1 MFSLQFSNFSSKP
14 VLEHYNIIIPHLY
27 IGDIESLE
35 SSDLFTLIVNCTT
48 HISVTGKN
56 PTIRIPIYDDPRE
69 SENLLDHVRNTNVLE
84 QIHRFITKKHNVLVH
99 CHAGMQRS
107 CAVVGMYLMKYHGMT
122 PEQVL
127 QFIPTKRSIA
137 FQPKPTFRK
146 ALFEF
151 YAGLGEEK
159 RV

>member
-1 MFSLQFSNFSSKP
+1 MFSHLYSNFTSNP

-27 IGDIESLE
+27 IGDIDSLK
-35 SSDLFTLIVNCTT
+35 SSQLFTLIVNCTT
-48 HISVTGKN
+48 HIPVTGKN

-69 SENLLDHVRNTNVLE
+69 TETLLDYMKNTIVLE
-84 QIHRFITKKHNVLVH
+84 QIHHYITKKNNVLVH

-107 CAVVGMYLMKYHGMT
+107 CAVVGMYLMKYHRMT

-137 FQPKPTFRK
+137 FQPQPTFRK
-146 ALFEF
+146 ALEEF

-159 RV
+159 R